1 MTLNK
6 KKLIIKK
13 TQFLKS
19 SAGVDSCPVTGLPEF
34 AFVGRSNVGKS
45 SLINML
51 VGKSKM
57 AKTSSTPGKTKL
69 INHFLINEEW
79 CLVDLPGY
87 GYAKTSKKIRSE
99 LLTLIY
105 SYLLK
110 REDLQCLF
118 LLIDCRLHPQQNDLK
133 FLEWIGINHI
143 PFVICFT
150 KSDKLSKQKLATN
163 IGSYTQKLLKFWE
176 YLPEIFVVSAVNK
189 TGRDEI
195 LGFINNMLK
204 QIHKIKNESD

>member
-1 MTLNK
+1 MV
-6 KKLIIKK
+6 IKK

-19 SAGVDSCPVTGLPEF
+19 SSSIESCPMHGSPEF

-51 VGKSKM
+51 VGKKKL

-87 GYAKTSKKIRSE
+87 GFAKTSKKTRHE
-99 LLTLIY
+99 LLTLIFD
-105 SYLLK
+105 YLQ
-110 REDLQCLF
+110 RRQNLQCLF
-118 LLIDCRLHPQQNDLK
+118 VLIDCRHHPQENDLS
-133 FLEWIGINHI
+133 FLEWVGIHQI

-163 IGSYTQKLLKFWE
+163 IHSYRQELLNYWE
-176 YLPEIFVVSAVNK
+176 YLPEVFVTSSVNK

-195 LGFINNMLK
+195 LGFIENMLTPYDK
-204 QIHKIKNESD
+204 FKNESG